1 MEKSKMSESINP
13 LASPKGVKRLCELCQ
28 KPAHLR
34 CSHCRVT
41 FYCDA
46 AHQQADWNSIH
57 KKACELLIHIRA
69 PVPYLPLKA
78 DRDHQQT
85 LAQKRLEQLM
95 EVSRAEARVQVVEGR
110 YTESLPAAQLSLHC
124 AIDLYGHD
132 AVELVPAYLLLAE
145 ANMGSGS
152 LSKAQS
158 YLSQAEWTVL
168 KTPDCSQTVLLELHR
183 NLGRLHTFTGSYQSA
198 LLHFA
203 NYVYYASEEF
213 GLNSTET
220 ARGYFMMA
228 DVFGKQEKPDIASS
242 LYSQVASTWHTHL
255 SELFELRSQRGAQGE
270 PCFDKAQCAEV
281 DQMLRVMLEA
291 HEQQQQQQH
300 QDARAHPARS
310 DSLPQAAV
318 LSHSRAMLWFLCSN
332 SSKALE
338 FGRKALDC
346 IQQCEQNSLAESI
359 QSLINQAEDHLNTS
373 TLSGS
378 SPDRD

>member
-1 MEKSKMSESINP
+1 MSESINP

-41 FYCDA
+41 FYCA
-46 AHQQADWNSIH
+46 VNQSEFNWLTMVTTTIKIFLS
-57 KKACELLIHIRA
+57 
-69 PVPYLPLKA
+69 VPTIEPWGTPQDVAMPSSEILGVN
-78 DRDHQQT
+78 
-85 LAQKRLEQLM
+85 EQLM

-168 KTPDCSQTVLLELHR
+168 KTPDCSRTVLLELHR

-203 NYVYYASEEF
+203 NYRPQLILLDVVGPSDFSFFVQSVYI
-213 GLNSTET
+213 
-220 ARGYFMMA
+220 
-228 DVFGKQEKPDIASS
+228 KQNMISFAH
-242 LYSQVASTWHTHL
+242 LYEVASTWHTHL

-300 QDARAHPARS
+300 QDA
-310 DSLPQAAV
+310 AV

-332 SSKALE
+332 SSKALG

>member
-1 MEKSKMSESINP
+1 MSESINP

-34 CSHCRVT
+34 CSHCR
-41 FYCDA
+41 
-46 AHQQADWNSIH
+46 
-57 KKACELLIHIRA
+57 
-69 PVPYLPLKA
+69 
-78 DRDHQQT
+78 
-85 LAQKRLEQLM
+85 QLM

-168 KTPDCSQTVLLELHR
+168 KTPDCSRTVLLELHR

-203 NYVYYASEEF
+203 NYVSF
-213 GLNSTET
+213 HSC
-220 ARGYFMMA
+220 
-228 DVFGKQEKPDIASS
+228 
-242 LYSQVASTWHTHL
+242 VASTWHTHL

-332 SSKALE
+332 SSKALG

>member
-1 MEKSKMSESINP
+1 MSESINP

-168 KTPDCSQTVLLELHR
+168 KTPDCSRTVLLELHR

-242 LYSQVASTWHTHL
+242 LYSQARHPHRHL
-255 SELFELRSQRGAQGE
+255 TYKCRSVLKDK
-270 PCFDKAQCAEV
+270 DKAQCAEV

-291 HEQQQQQQH
+291 HEQQQQQQQH